1 MALSECKMIID
12 KTGLELVE
20 HGKTDFPIACYNDDL
35 GQFSV
40 DWHWHEELELIL
52 VSEGSS
58 IIAIENQRYIVN
70 EGDGFFINSGILHG
84 CWDYDNSSCRFHSIV
99 FHPRLVGGEKDSIFW
114 TQYIIPLLENTA
126 LKHLFLNHTISW
138 QQEIL
143 ECIENAW
150 QACTKETTGYEFQT
164 RNQLSWLTFLL
175 YSHMEENKMDISS
188 HAKRTSNRMKQMLQ
202 YISNHYAENITIE
215 DLSKSASISESEC
228 LRCFKKT
235 IDTTPIQYLKSY
247 RIKKAAEFLT
257 NTDTKII
264 DIGLM
269 CGFQDMSYFA
279 KVFRQTYNC
288 TPSEYRNREI

>member
-175 YSHMEENKMDISS
+175 FSHMEENKADLSS

-202 YISNHYAENITIE
+202 YISGHYAENVTIE
-215 DLSKSASISESEC
+215 DLSKCASISESEC
-228 LRCFKKT
+228 LRCFKNT
-235 IDTTPIQYLKSY
+235 IGTTPIQYLKSY

-257 NTDTKII
+257 NTDARII

-288 TPSEYRNREI
+288 TPSEYRLIET